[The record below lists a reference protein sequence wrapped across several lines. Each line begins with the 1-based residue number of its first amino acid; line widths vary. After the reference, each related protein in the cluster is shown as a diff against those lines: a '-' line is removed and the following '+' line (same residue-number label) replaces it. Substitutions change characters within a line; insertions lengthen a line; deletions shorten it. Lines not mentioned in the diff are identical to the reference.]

1 MPFSSANPD
10 IGAITSNKRRVV
22 VLNKAELANPNMTT
36 RLKTLL
42 PKLDRSIYSVVPLS
56 AKDIHSA
63 SDPLIRELKL
73 QCVNGREM
81 KRGGEFV
88 WLVMGVPN
96 VGKSTLLNKLRGK
109 SVASVAAKAGWTR
122 GQTIYRVTLDD
133 IAREISAGRNAL
145 EQRMGLEQSSGQHQY
160 SALLLDTPGLLCP
173 AGHWLTR
180 GTSSSAVT
188 RDSKVSHDDL
198 LINEHVLA
206 DKNSTFV
213 LPGELGLR
221 LALCGNVPVQHVPQ
235 GATLVLEY
243 LAHILTHSN
252 STAWQ
257 ERLEMTQ
264 HRGAVSGAQLLEHV
278 QQRWGKS
285 ESAAENWIL
294 QLFQNGELGRFT
306 LDPIPNVK

>member
-1 MPFSSANPD
+1 M
-10 IGAITSNKRRVV
+10 
-22 VLNKAELANPNMTT
+22 VLNKAELANPNMTS

-42 PKLDRSIYSVVPLS
+42 PKLDRSIYSVVPLT
-56 AKDIHSA
+56 AKHIHSA

-73 QCVNGREM
+73 QCVQGREM

-109 SVASVAAKAGWTR
+109 SVASVAAKPGWTR

-133 IAREISAGRNAL
+133 IARDITAGRHVL
-145 EQRMGLEQSSGQHQY
+145 EQRMGLQQESTAQY
-160 SALLLDTPGLLCP
+160 QYTALLLDTPGLLCP

-180 GTSSSAVT
+180 
-188 RDSKVSHDDL
+188 DSKTSDEDL
-198 LINEHVLA
+198 LINDHVLA

-243 LAHILTHSN
+243 LAHVLTHSN
-252 STAWQ
+252 SSTWQ
-257 ERLEMTQ
+257 ERLEMSPP
-264 HRGAVSGAQLLEHV
+264 RGAVRATELLEHV
-278 QQRWGKS
+278 MRRWGKS
-285 ESAAENWIL
+285 ESAAATWLL
-294 QLFQNGELGRFT
+294 QLFQSGELGRFT
-306 LDPIPNVK
+306 LDPIPDVK

>member
-22 VLNKAELANPNMTT
+22 VLNKAELANPNMTA

-42 PKLDRSIYSVVPLS
+42 PKLDRSIYSVVPLT

-63 SDPLIRELKL
+63 SDPLVRELKL
-73 QCVNGREM
+73 QCVKGREM

-122 GQTIYRVTLDD
+122 GQTIYRVALDD
-133 IAREISAGRNAL
+133 IAREISAGRQQL
-145 EQRMGLEQSSGQHQY
+145 EQRMGLEASGAHY
-160 SALLLDTPGLLCP
+160 DYTALLLDTPGLLCP

-180 GTSSSAVT
+180 DSSTTVA
-188 RDSKVSHDDL
+188 RDSKVSDDDL

-206 DKNSTFV
+206 NKNSTFV

-235 GATLVLEY
+235 GAALVLDY
-243 LAHILTHSN
+243 LAHILTHAN
-252 STAWQ
+252 SAVWQ

-278 QQRWGKS
+278 QRRWGKS
-285 ESAAENWIL
+285 ASAAENWIL
-294 QLFQNGELGRFT
+294 QLFQSGELGRFT
-306 LDPIPNVK
+306 LDPIPDVK

>member
-22 VLNKAELANPNMTT
+22 VLNKAELANPNMTN

-42 PKLDRSIYSVVPLS
+42 PKLDRSIYSVVPLT

-73 QCVNGREM
+73 QCIKGREM

-109 SVASVAAKAGWTR
+109 AVASVAAKAGWTR
-122 GQTIYRVTLDD
+122 GQTIYRVALDD
-133 IAREISAGRNAL
+133 IARDITASRHVL
-145 EQRMGLEQSSGQHQY
+145 EQRMGQQESTAQY
-160 SALLLDTPGLLCP
+160 QYTALLLDTPGLLCP

-180 GTSSSAVT
+180 DTVT
-188 RDSKVSHDDL
+188 RDSKTSDEDL
-198 LINEHVLA
+198 LINDHVLA
-206 DKNSTFV
+206 DKNSTYV
-213 LPGELGLR
+213 LPGEIGLR

-252 STAWQ
+252 TTTWQ
-257 ERLEMTQ
+257 ERLEMTN
-264 HRGAVSGAQLLEHV
+264 HRGTVRATQLLQHV
-278 QQRWGKS
+278 MQRWGKS
-285 ESAAENWIL
+285 QSAAENWIL

-306 LDPIPNVK
+306 LDPIPTVNKN